1 MTMRRMIVLM
11 VCLCGIQ
18 LEANAGEQLG
28 GAFGFTLGDV
38 FDPTNATKVDSEWC
52 YFRIDEHTTTER
64 TVPIYWVTAT
74 NAPKVFFS
82 IFLEITPKSHKI
94 YRITAKGN
102 ELSKEERQALETTLT
117 GKYATSES
125 KPSDDKVIDQGNRY
139 VRIRAVRRSSGY
151 VNVPSHV
158 ISELTYTDENLLKQ
172 ALREEAEKTFDKT
185 TGL

>member
-1 MTMRRMIVLM
+1 MTIRRIIVLM
-11 VCLCGIQ
+11 LGLSFIQ
-18 LEANAGEQLG
+18 LAAHAGEPLK

-38 FDPTNATKVDSEWC
+38 FDPTNATKVGSEMC
-52 YFRIDEHTTTER
+52 YFRIDEHTSTER
-64 TVPIYWVTAT
+64 TVPIYWVATT

-102 ELSKEERQALETTLT
+102 ELSKEEREALETTLRSRYT
-117 GKYATSES
+117 TSES
-125 KPSDDKVIDQGNRY
+125 KPADDKVIDQGNRY

-151 VNVPSHV
+151 INIPSHV
-158 ISELTYTDENLLKQ
+158 ISELTYTDENLLRQ
-172 ALREEAEKTFDKT
+172 ALKEEAEKTFDKS